1 MMMGQFYAK
10 IRSHGFKLLTRSV
23 ESFETC
29 KEQKLFEKFK
39 YHGDL
44 HNLGIMLYMDFKL
57 FCMRLC
63 IANEDMI
70 LNAHDACNV
79 FNKPLNQWY
88 GRRNSAMSA

>member
-1 MMMGQFYAK
+1 
-10 IRSHGFKLLTRSV
+10 
-23 ESFETC
+23 
-29 KEQKLFEKFK
+29 
-39 YHGDL
+39 
-44 HNLGIMLYMDFKL
+44 MLYMDFKL